1 MFEFLKK
8 KKTPPPKNITGNE
21 ICEIYYTLQSYYDGI
36 ASNIAVIKNKKK
48 FDWQIKVYTE
58 RVKPKT
64 NDKII
69 KTSEDRYTFII
80 DGRETTIIL
89 IRNLSDF
96 ERYNLYFKRFM

>member
-8 KKTPPPKNITGNE
+8 KKEVPKNITGKE

-36 ASNIAVIKNKKK
+36 APNIAVIKNKKK

-58 RVKPKT
+58 RLKLEQS
-64 NDKII
+64 DKVI

-89 IRNLSDF
+89 IRDLSDF